1 MTSDEV
7 TAQATPSQEEPTASA
22 TTAKSANPLP
32 QQRPNRVNRF
42 TSWVWLVAGVVLI
55 VLAIAAIFFAG
66 FFVGRHYGGG
76 PGENYYVG
84 PGQGCMQ
91 MQCQPAGPHGG
102 AQCYQRRVACP
113 SVSPA
118 G

>member
-1 MTSDEV
+1 MSSHEI
-7 TAQATPSQEEPTASA
+7 TAQPTPSQEEPTASA
-22 TTAKSANPLP
+22 ATANPLP

-66 FFVGRHYGGG
+66 FFVGRQYGGG
-76 PGENYYVG
+76 SGSYYVV
-84 PGQGCMQ
+84 PGQGCIQ

-102 AQCYQRRVACP
+102 AQCFQKRVACP
-113 SVSPA
+113 S